1 MYYMHSQHPS
11 KPQWTT
17 AGLLGLLRSTLPP
30 ADRKRALTVS
40 QDACPPP
47 APFSNRQLIEI
58 ADEWRDRV
66 CEGDAGAESVAQAL
80 ELVALNRA
88 AGKQKRIQEMG
99 KRLSDLM
106 RLS

>member
-1 MYYMHSQHPS
+1 MYYMDSHNSS

-30 ADRKRALTVS
+30 ADRKRAPVAS
-40 QDACPPP
+40 WDAFPPP
-47 APFSNRQLIEI
+47 ERLSSHQLVEV
-58 ADEWRDRV
+58 ADEWRDRSS
-66 CEGDAGAESVAQAL
+66 EGDAGAESVAQAL
-80 ELVALNRA
+80 ELVAMNRA

-99 KRLSDLM
+99 KRLSELM